1 MIARELAEELF
12 ELTKFFVIGNNDRF
26 EYEIIGNNLK
36 IITPFTFKNN
46 DYIEVYLYEKDGS
59 MYLTDDGFLFDNV
72 FIFDKIIFE
81 EIIKNFE
88 IYFNKNNFLIKEI
101 NKYKNA
107 KMILKEIIDFAND
120 LQRIESF
127 YYILENNNNLV
138 YKLIDTLI

>member
-46 DYIEVYLYEKDGS
+46 DYIEVYLYEKDGN

-72 FIFDKIIFE
+72 FIFD
-81 EIIKNFE
+81 N
-88 IYFNKNNFLIKEI
+88 
-101 NKYKNA
+101 
-107 KMILKEIIDFAND
+107 M
-120 LQRIESF
+120 RI
-127 YYILENNNNLV
+127 
-138 YKLIDTLI
+138 